1 MYHSITFGIK
11 NTWDDWKLIP
21 SSRPVFNP
29 PSFKSS
35 YINVPGVDGFLDLS
49 TTLSNKPLYGN
60 RTGSFEFIVYDQETR
75 WEELYANIANYLHG
89 QQLWAVLEDD
99 AGYYYDGRFI
109 VNQWKSDP
117 DYSKIVID
125 YVVQPFKLRFEPIG
139 EDWLWDPFS
148 FEDDIITDYNN
159 LTVDGTLTI
168 TIPGSPKASVPTL
181 TVSENMTVTYK
192 NQVHTLKKGIN
203 KVPEIRLVSG
213 DNTLIFTGNGNLTIR
228 SYRRGSL

>member
-1 MYHSITFGIK
+1 MYHSITFGNK

-49 TTLSNKPLYGN
+49 TTLSNKPLYGD

-75 WEELYANIANYLHG
+75 WEEIYEDIANYLHG

-139 EDWLWDPFS
+139 VDWLWDPFS
-148 FEDDIITDYNN
+148 FEDDVITDYDN
-159 LTVDGTLTI
+159 LTVDVTLTI
-168 TIPGSPKASVPTL
+168 IIPGSPKASVPTMI
-181 TVSENMTVTYK
+181 VSEDMTVTYK
-192 NQVHTLKKGIN
+192 NQVYTLKKGSN
-203 KVPEIRLVSG
+203 KVPEIRLVPG
-213 DNTLIFTGNGNLTIR
+213 NNILIFKGDGKLTIE